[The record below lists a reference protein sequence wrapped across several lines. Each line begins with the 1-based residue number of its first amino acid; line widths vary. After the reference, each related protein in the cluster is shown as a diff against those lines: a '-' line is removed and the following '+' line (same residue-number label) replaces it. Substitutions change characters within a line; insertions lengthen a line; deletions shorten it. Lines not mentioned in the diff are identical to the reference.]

1 MENNKETEEVMHR
14 LSAVVSNSTDAITVQ
29 RLDGTILDWNKGA
42 ELIYGW
48 KAIEVIGNNV
58 VCIIPE
64 DKRAEISQMTRKL
77 VKGKASLSFETKRI
91 TKDGRLLDIWLTLGA
106 LVDESGVVY
115 AISTI
120 ERDVTDRKRVEAA
133 LEQKNIALRELLEHV
148 EIEKKMIKEQVHANV
163 ENLLLPILK
172 KIKIKSGDDKYL
184 ELLEHNLRDMTS
196 SFGMKITDVHLRLS
210 PREIEIC
217 NMIRSGFTS
226 KEIAKALDITYKTAE
241 RHRNNIRKKLGIVK
255 KDINLVTFLQSQII
269 FVR

>member
-1 MENNKETEEVMHR
+1 MENNKKEEEVMHR
-14 LSAVVSNSTDAITVQ
+14 LSAVVSNSLDAITVQ
-29 RLDGTILDWNKGA
+29 RLDGTILDWNNGA

-48 KAIEVIGNNV
+48 KALEVIGGNI

-64 DKRAEISQMTRKL
+64 DKRAEITKMTQKL
-77 VKGKASLSFETKRI
+77 VKEKEALSFETKRV

-106 LVDESGVVY
+106 LVDKSGVVY

-120 ERDVTDRKRVEAA
+120 ERDITDRKNAQVA

-148 EIEKKMIKEQVHANV
+148 EIEKKIIKEQVHANV

-172 KIKIKSGDDKYL
+172 KVKMKNGDDKYL
-184 ELLEHNLRDMTS
+184 ELLEHNLKDLTS

-241 RHRNNIRKKLGIVK
+241 KHRNNIRKKLGIVK
-255 KDINLVTFLQSQII
+255 KDINLVTFLQSQVI
-269 FVR
+269 FAR